1 MQGKLGKYLAICV
14 AASTC
19 VSVPGGAQKPLH
31 WVGTWAASPVPIDN
45 SKGPLGTAD
54 YTVREIVHTSLG
66 GKRVRVVLSNELG
79 SAPLTIGGAQVALSR
94 GGTKTETSSAV
105 SLTFHGRS
113 SVTIPPDAK
122 VMSDSFAMDLPFGT
136 NLAISLLIPKQPIAQ
151 LTQHSYGNQSNY
163 YAAGNQIA
171 AESLDTPTESD
182 SWYFLT
188 GVEVEAPLES
198 AAVVTLG
205 DSITDGA
212 ISSRSANRR
221 WPDDLARRLHDNPK
235 TANLAVVNAGIGG
248 NRILHDQVG
257 PNAGTAALAR
267 FDRDVLAQA
276 GAKYLLI
283 LEGINDIGLATR
295 PKDPIDRVSAEDV
308 IFGLSQLIERA
319 HTHGLKVYVATIMP
333 DEGLGIY
340 YSDAGEAERQAVNT
354 WIRANKL
361 ADGIIDF
368 DEVVRDPADPKRLLP
383 AYDGDHIHP
392 NDAGHKAMADAID
405 LAIFSSRK

>member
-1 MQGKLGKYLAICV
+1 MNTWQTYAM
-14 AASTC
+14 AASALSWC
-19 VSVPGGAQKPLH
+19 LFVPSARPQAKPAH
-31 WVGTWAASPVPIDN
+31 WVGTWGSAAISTDN
-45 SKGPLGTAD
+45 AKGPLGTAEF
-54 YTVREIVHTSLG
+54 TVRNVVHTSIPGDLF
-66 GKRVRVVLSNELG
+66 RVAVTNELG
-79 SAPLTIGGAQVALSR
+79 TKALTVGAADVALSA
-94 GGTKTETSSAV
+94 GGSGVRPESSRA
-105 SLTFHGRS
+105 LTFGGAV
-113 SVTIPPDAK
+113 SVTIPPGAK
-122 VMSDSFAMDLPFGT
+122 VFSDPVPMPLAAGADL
-136 NLAISLLIPKQPIAQ
+136 AVSLFLPVQPIPI
-151 LTQHSYGNQSNY
+151 LTQHSFANASNFLAPGNV
-163 YAAGNQIA
+163 AAA
-171 AESLDTPTESD
+171 ATWTAPVEID
-182 SWYFLT
+182 SWDFL
-188 GVEVEAPLES
+188 GAIEVEGPGAS
-198 AAVVTLG
+198 VVTLG

-212 ISSRSANRR
+212 FSTRNANLR